1 VAMTTW
7 DAVIVGGG
15 LAGLR
20 AAMALR
26 GLRVAVLSGVHPLR
40 SHSIA
45 AQGGINAALRNMPE
59 ATEDS
64 VEKHTYDTVK
74 GSDFLA
80 DQNAAAILCE
90 EAPRTV
96 YEMEHWGTPFS
107 RLEDGR
113 IAQRPFGG
121 ADVPRTCYAADR
133 TGHHLLHTL
142 YGQLRKH
149 DITVFEEFMVLRLV
163 EAQGRV
169 HGLVGIDLAQGEIVE
184 FAARS
189 VLFATGGYGRVFRNS
204 TNALINTGS
213 GIAVA
218 YQSGVPIKDLEFVQF
233 HPTTL
238 YGTNILIT
246 EGARGEGGHLKNAQG
261 ERFMSEYAPTLMEL
275 APRDIVARAITTE
288 INQGRGFPGGH
299 VELDL
304 RHLGPDKIHER
315 LPGIWEIAQDFAR
328 IDACETALPVL
339 PGQHYS
345 MGGIDV
351 DIDGHSPVQG
361 FFACGECACVSVH
374 GANRLGGNSLL
385 EALVFGRRTGEA
397 MSRFLREGSQAID
410 NAAVTRAK
418 AELKDQIEHLTRGSL
433 RAAEIRDRMR
443 DILSD
448 KVGVFREERA
458 LASARDDIRQLIDD
472 AAQVKVDSLALRFN
486 GGLVTALELPL
497 MLDLAL
503 MICEGALARTESRG
517 SHFRTDYTARN
528 DETWLKHTIA
538 TQGPEGPELQYH
550 AVDVSKHEPKER
562 VY

>member
-1 VAMTTW
+1 MTTW

-20 AAMALR
+20 AALALN
-26 GLRVAVLSGVHPLR
+26 GLKVAVLSRVHPLR
-40 SHSIA
+40 SHSVA

-59 ATEDS
+59 ATDDS
-64 VEKHTYDTVK
+64 IEKHSYDTVK

-80 DQNAAAILCE
+80 DQDAAAILCA
-90 EAPRTV
+90 EAPRAV
-96 YEMEHWGTPFS
+96 YEMEHWGTAFS
-107 RLEDGR
+107 RLADGR

-133 TGHHLLHTL
+133 TGHQLLHTL
-142 YGQLRKH
+142 YGQTIKH
-149 DITVFEEFMVLRLV
+149 DITVFEDILVLQLV
-163 EAQGRV
+163 QADGRV
-169 HGLVGIDLAQGEIVE
+169 QGVVGLDLAQGAFRE

-189 VLFATGGYGRVFRNS
+189 VLFATGGYGRVFRDS

-218 YQSGVPIKDLEFVQF
+218 YQAGVPIKDLEFVQF

-238 YGTNILIT
+238 FDSNILIT
-246 EGARGEGGHLKNAQG
+246 EGARGEGGHLKNTQG
-261 ERFMSEYAPTLMEL
+261 ERFMSEYAPHLMEL
-275 APRDIVARAITTE
+275 APRDIVARAIATE
-288 INQGRGFPGGH
+288 IKQGRGFPGGY

-304 RHLGPDKIHER
+304 RHLGHDLIHQR

-328 IDACETALPVL
+328 IDACKSALPIQ

-351 DIDGHSPVQG
+351 DVQGRSALPG

-385 EALVFGRRTGEA
+385 DTLVFGRLTGEA
-397 MSRFLREGSQAID
+397 MSRFLQEAGQNVDPQAL
-410 NAAVTRAK
+410 ARAK
-418 AELKDQIEHLTRGSL
+418 MEIRDQIERLAQGKL
-433 RAAEIRDRMR
+433 EAAEIRDRMQ

-448 KVGVFREERA
+448 SVGIFREEQGLIA
-458 LASARDDIRQLIDD
+458 ARDQLRQLAED
-472 AAQVKVDSLALRFN
+472 AAQVKVDVSCLRFN

-497 MLDLAL
+497 MLELAL
-503 MICEGALARTESRG
+503 MICVGALARTESRG
-517 SHFRTDYTARN
+517 SHFRTDYPARN
-528 DETWLKHTIA
+528 DETWLKHTLA
-538 TQGPEGPELQYH
+538 TRGPDGPELQYGS
-550 AVDVSKHEPKER
+550 VDLSRYEPQER
-562 VY
+562 TY

>member
-1 VAMTTW
+1 MTTW
-7 DAVIVGGG
+7 DVVIVGGG

-20 AAMALR
+20 AAVALP
-26 GLRVAVLSGVHPLR
+26 GLRVAVLSRVHPLR

-59 ATEDS
+59 AADDS

-107 RLEDGR
+107 RLDDGR

-133 TGHHLLHTL
+133 TGHQLLQTL
-142 YGQLRKH
+142 YGQARKH
-149 DITVFEEFMVLRLV
+149 NISVFEEFVVLRLV
-163 EAQGRV
+163 EADGRV
-169 HGLVGIDLAQGEIVE
+169 HGVVGIDLTQGSIKE

-189 VLFATGGYGRVFRNS
+189 VLFATGGYGRVFRSS

-218 YQSGVPIKDLEFVQF
+218 YQAGVPIKDLEFVQF

-238 YGTNILIT
+238 FDTNILIT

-261 ERFMSEYAPTLMEL
+261 ERFMSEYAPQLMEL

-288 INQGRGFPGGH
+288 INEGRGFPGGH

-304 RHLGPDKIHER
+304 RHLGHERIHER
-315 LPGIWEIAQDFAR
+315 LPGIWEIAQDFAS

-339 PGQHYS
+339 SGQHYS

-351 DIDGHSPVQG
+351 DVEGRSPVQG

-385 EALVFGRRTGEA
+385 DTLVFGRLTGEA
-397 MSRFLREGSQAID
+397 MSRFLKGSGEEVDQAAI
-410 NAAVTRAK
+410 ARAK
-418 AELKDQIEHLTRGSL
+418 AEIKDQIDRLTRGSL
-433 RAAEIRDRMR
+433 KAAEIRDRMR

-448 KVGVFREERA
+448 KVGVFREEKT
-458 LASARDDIRQLIDD
+458 LISARDQIRQLMDD
-472 AAQVKVDSLALRFN
+472 ATRVKIDSSSLRFN
-486 GGLVTALELPL
+486 GGLISALELPM

-503 MICEGALARTESRG
+503 MICQGALARTESRG

-538 TQGPEGPELQYH
+538 TAGPDGPQLEYRT
-550 AVDVSKHEPKER
+550 VDVSKYEPKER
-562 VY
+562 TY